1 MPPDQP
7 RLTVSKTTSSSI
19 TLSWLPGDNGGSS
32 IRGNKKQAVH
42 NNWLVVIIHRLISDT
57 SSSHNHYVLVWSSPK
72 LHHEIDS
79 SIAYTGN
86 HSSIFTVFVGTN
98 HSSRFSFTK
107 LFFYTQSEW
116 KINKCKKEK
125 KKEFGTL
132 SQRCCIPFLSHVANT
147 VSFIHAGTQSF
158 IQVNSYC
165 SNLSTTKNWRTQHFD
180 EKGLIG
186 TKLWQIGDS
195 RRQYRSLHCG
205 DEITW

>member
-125 KKEFGTL
+125 KKRIWHSLPEML
-132 SQRCCIPFLSHVANT
+132 HT
-147 VSFIHAGTQSF
+147 VSFPCRQHCIIHSCRYSVIHSSKQLLF
-158 IQVNSYC
+158 Q
-165 SNLSTTKNWRTQHFD
+165 
-180 EKGLIG
+180 LIN
-186 TKLWQIGDS
+186 
-195 RRQYRSLHCG
+195 Y
-205 DEITW
+205 